1 MNQITFNP
9 PKLSFSDDN
18 DYVYDLLNQKRG
30 PNRKFSHHLIVTET
44 LRLVSGG
51 RPTAIELQKFS
62 KIRRNRFLVVLKY
75 LIENERVRRLGE
87 GTKVSPYRYELAE
100 SELRR

>member
-1 MNQITFNP
+1 MTQITFNP

-30 PNRKFSHHLIVTET
+30 PNRKFSHHLIIVET

-51 RPTAIELQKFS
+51 KPTAIELQKLC
-62 KIRRNRFLVVLKY
+62 KIRRKRFLLVLK
-75 LIENERVRRLGE
+75 LLMENESLKRSGT
-87 GTKVSPYRYELAE
+87 GTKYNPFVFELG
-100 SELRR
+100 SKELKR